1 MFKTLVNAFKVPEI
15 RKKILMTLVLIVIYR
30 VGCFLPIPGVNASF
44 IAQQM
49 ANYDALGFL
58 NLLSGGSFANFT
70 IFAMGISPYITA
82 SIIVQLLQIAI
93 PALERLAKEEDGRK
107 KLQQATR
114 FVGVALA
121 LVQSVGII
129 LSLGSGAVY
138 NPNFFTY
145 ATIGIVATA
154 GTCFLMWLGERIT
167 EIGIGNGIS
176 MLIFSSIVSQIPTT
190 IISYAPQIGT
200 AKTFSPWLVPLIL
213 VLIAAVILLVVFVNE
228 GVRRVP
234 VQYAKRVVGR
244 KLYGGQS
251 THIPMKPNANGVM
264 PLIFALTIT
273 QFPVM
278 VIQIVD
284 PGLTGGFSQ
293 FWVQYMG
300 TGTVVYYI
308 AYALLILGFAYF
320 YTTISF
326 NPIEMSKNLQ
336 QNGGFIPGIR
346 PGKPTSDYLS
356 RISSRLTFF
365 GAMFLM
371 IIAII
376 PNVILHIFGIKSPFG
391 PTSVLI
397 MVSVALETMDQL
409 QSQMLLRHYKGF
421 LN

>member
-15 RKKILMTLVLIVIYR
+15 RNKLMMTLVLIVIYR
-30 VGCFLPIPGVNASF
+30 VGCFIPIPGVNAGF

-49 ANYDALGFL
+49 ASYDALGFL

-114 FVGVALA
+114 FVGVGLA

-129 LSLGSGAVY
+129 VSLGSGAVY

-145 ATIGIVATA
+145 MTIGIVATA

-167 EIGIGNGIS
+167 DLGIGNGIS
-176 MLIFSSIVSQIPTT
+176 ILIFSSIVSQIPTT
-190 IISYAPQIGT
+190 IISYAPQVGIVY
-200 AKTFSPWLVPLIL
+200 SPWLVPLVLI
-213 VLIAAVILLVVFVNE
+213 LIAAVILLVVFVNE

-273 QFPVM
+273 QFPTM

-284 PGLTGGFSQ
+284 PTWQAPFSV
-293 FWVQYMG
+293 FWRTYMG
-300 TGTVVYYI
+300 TGTAVYYVF
-308 AYALLILGFAYF
+308 YALLILGFAYF

-365 GAMFLM
+365 GAVFLM

-376 PNVILHIFGIKSPFG
+376 PNVVLHIFGIRSPFG

-397 MVSVALETMDQL
+397 MVSVAIETMDQL
-409 QSQMLLRHYKGF
+409 QNQMLMRHYKGF
-421 LN
+421 LS